1 MALCQYSGCTDDPLL
16 PAIQNGFRTADR
28 AARLYMKISRGTT
41 HRNMPHPM
49 PTVISCTKGIGEG
62 RKNQLPRQKDFSVP
76 YMMKNP
82 DAKSLQ
88 SKNGL
93 N

>member
-1 MALCQYSGCTDDPLL
+1 
-16 PAIQNGFRTADR
+16 
-28 AARLYMKISRGTT
+28 MKIPRGTVR
-41 HRNMPHPM
+41 RNRPHPM

-82 DAKSLQ
+82 EAKSLQ
-88 SKNGL
+88 SKKGL